1 MLKQLRSRARAAL
14 KQRARKIVDQHPSAL
29 LVSVAAKLLRV
40 QLRGVA
46 IREPR
51 SLFGRLQ
58 PERTREPAT
67 YPKLEQAV
75 VSRARVLAVQ
85 VGTELDAGR
94 PINPQ
99 VEGELVRSAMMLA
112 SISRFEPAVEC
123 LRIACRIPPAHS
135 QRAVDYDRTLGIYLF
150 MLGRMQE
157 ALPWFHQA
165 GQSQRVMLANPGVPR
180 RFRILGTTWLP
191 AIGHVAMLDFLLK
204 RQQLG
209 WDDPDRV
216 YYTNVDMTNKAGSLL
231 AKEFSKLGIRMIW
244 PQPIEKEY
252 EDLLEPG
259 DAEWWRL
266 TADERTALVQEFW
279 ELDFPDTGAL
289 FYTHAAAKIQ
299 NRWEK
304 ESRDPL
310 MSLSPAQQDALVS
323 VLDQLG
329 VPRGAWFVCLHVRES
344 GYHARWNKL
353 YRSARDAD
361 IDTYGPAIEEVTRR
375 GGWVIRV
382 GDASMKPLAP
392 MPQVVDYARSRFKS
406 ELADI
411 LLCAS
416 CRFFLGTNSGLS
428 IIPGIYGVPCL
439 LTNWVP
445 LGLPNWF
452 GCDLMVPKLIHDANQ
467 GRHFT
472 AAEMYQSMI
481 GYAQSQA
488 HMPPGVSFVENTPEE
503 LREATEQMLEELD
516 DPATPLRDRAIEEA
530 YWKLAETLGS
540 YRGSRISST
549 FARRHAGALAVP
561 VDAQANLPRA
571 PAPLVP
577 APATAESAA
586 SVVEAD
592 AATTSMLEAEAAR
605 IASSAKTA
613 HAAPPG

>member
-1 MLKQLRSRARAAL
+1 MLSRLRARLRASFERRARQVVRQYPLSLLASVAANLMRLQVRGVARRKLRRMFGWARKEGFRPPPSYPRLEGAIASRARAL
-14 KQRARKIVDQHPSAL
+14 DTEI
-29 LVSVAAKLLRV
+29 
-40 QLRGVA
+40 
-46 IREPR
+46 
-51 SLFGRLQ
+51 
-58 PERTREPAT
+58 
-67 YPKLEQAV
+67 
-75 VSRARVLAVQ
+75 
-85 VGTELDAGR
+85 GTALDAAR
-94 PINPQ
+94 PIDPR
-99 VEGELVRSAMMLA
+99 VEDELVRSAMALA

-123 LRIACRIPPAHS
+123 LRVACRIPPAHS
-135 QRAVDYDRTLGIYLF
+135 QRGIDYTRTLGIYLF

-165 GQSQRVMLANPGVPR
+165 GQSRRVVLANPGVPR
-180 RFRILGTTWLP
+180 KFRILGSTWLP
-191 AIGHVAMLDFLLK
+191 AIGHIAMLDFLLK

-216 YYTNVDMTNKAGSLL
+216 YFSIVDLKGKPGHLL
-231 AKEFSKLGIRMIW
+231 AKEFSRLGIRLIW
-244 PQPIEKEY
+244 PQSIDKHY
-252 EDLLEPG
+252 EGLREPG
-259 DAEWWRL
+259 DAEWWQL
-266 TADERTALVQEFW
+266 TNDERTSLVQEFW

-299 NRWEK
+299 NRWEQ
-304 ESRDPL
+304 EARAPL
-310 MSLSPAQQDALVS
+310 MSLSPAQKEALVS

-344 GYHARWNKL
+344 GFHARWNKL

-361 IDTYGPAIEEVTRR
+361 IDTYLPAIEEITRR
-375 GGWVIRV
+375 GGWVVRV

-392 MPQVVDYARSRFKS
+392 MPQVVDYARSRIKS

-452 GCDLMVPKLIHDANQ
+452 GCDLVVPKLIHDANQ

-472 AAEMYQSMI
+472 AAEIYSSLV

-503 LREATEQMLEELD
+503 LREATAQMLEELD
-516 DPATPLRDRAIEEA
+516 DPDTPLRDRRIEQA
-530 YWKLAETLGS
+530 YWQLAESLGS
-540 YRGSRISST
+540 YRGSRMSST
-549 FARRHAGALAVP
+549 FARRHAAALAVP
-561 VDAQANLPRA
+561 IDV
-571 PAPLVP
+571 VP
-577 APATAESAA
+577 AGASA
-586 SVVEAD
+586 VIE
-592 AATTSMLEAEAAR
+592 
-605 IASSAKTA
+605 
-613 HAAPPG
+613 PGTRS